1 MVGVD
6 LGWNRF
12 VYEIFVILGIGHIRL
27 GDSPLTSPAPF
38 ARIASVQLSKNCI
51 NLGPSL
57 RAHFIRGMVMKER
70 AHATGQTMPHP
81 AQSILGR
88 LSRFHTQDADEARAF
103 LRAKEYEV
111 DLSRR
116 HARQIDLRINGV
128 YLPGTYV
135 GYYQYGAPIVAR
147 SHADRH
153 DYWINL
159 PLEEPISATIGAE
172 TLICGPQ
179 QGFVSSPTLPYVV
192 RTQGCGARLH
202 VQVTEQRLNRQLSA
216 LLGQPPSRPVV
227 FAASIDLTK
236 GYGRSLGMYVGLVI
250 SDLDGSDALANN
262 PITAG
267 LFEECITTKL
277 LLAHPNNYSDA
288 LRRLEKSIA
297 PASVKRAIEY
307 MNAELSSPLGIA
319 DLVAVS
325 GVAGRTLFK
334 HFKDAYGTSP
344 IQYLQGA
351 RFDKAHEALSRAE
364 QTESISSI
372 ALHWGFTHLGRF
384 SVEYRKRYGESPSQ
398 TLTRSRLKVDK

>member
-1 MVGVD
+1 MG
-6 LGWNRF
+6 R
-12 VYEIFVILGIGHIRL
+12 
-27 GDSPLTSPAPF
+27 
-38 ARIASVQLSKNCI
+38 
-51 NLGPSL
+51 
-57 RAHFIRGMVMKER
+57 
-70 AHATGQTMPHP
+70 TMPRP
-81 AQSILGR
+81 AQSILAR
-88 LSRFHTQDADEARAF
+88 LSRFHTRDADEARAF

-111 DLSRR
+111 DLLRR
-116 HARQIDLRINGV
+116 DARQIDLRINGV

-179 QGFVSSPTLPYVV
+179 QGFMSSPTLPYVV
-192 RTQGCGARLH
+192 RTHGCGARVH
-202 VQVTEQRLNRQLSA
+202 VQVTEQRLNRQLTA
-216 LLGQPPSRPVV
+216 LLGEPPSRPVV

-250 SDLDGSDALANN
+250 SDLDGSDGLANN
-262 PITAG
+262 PIMTG

-277 LLAHPNNYSDA
+277 LLTHPNNYSDA
-288 LRRLEKSIA
+288 LRRFEESIA
-297 PASVKRAIEY
+297 PASVKRAVEY
-307 MNAELSSPLGIA
+307 MHAELGSPLGIA

-344 IQYLQGA
+344 MQYLQGA
-351 RFDKAHEALSRAE
+351 RFDKVHEELSRIE

-372 ALHWGFTHLGRF
+372 ALRWGFTHLGRF
-384 SVEYRKRYGESPSQ
+384 SVDYRERYGESPSQ
-398 TLTRSRLKVDK
+398 TLTRSRLRADK